1 MPAYYL
7 LYTYIVYC
15 VFLVDCWNGD
25 NDEPVV
31 YHGHTLVNKILF
43 KDVMEAINENAF
55 VTSQYVDLC
64 CLVVTHCGRSRK
76 WDNEVYLFRHLIFNF
91 PFFL

>member
-1 MPAYYL
+1 M
-7 LYTYIVYC
+7 YC

-64 CLVVTHCGRSRK
+64 R
-76 WDNEVYLFRHLIFNF
+76 II
-91 PFFL
+91 